1 MIAKIVW
8 LTGLSGSGKSTI
20 LKKLYRILKNRK
32 LRVKKID
39 GDFFRIKNKN
49 ENSFTENNIAKNNT
63 SVIKYIKKIKK
74 NYDVILVALISP
86 LQKIRKFARKT
97 FNKNYY
103 EIYVHCSINTLKKRD
118 TKGLY
123 YKADKGLI
131 DNLIGYNSS
140 IKYQK
145 SLYSVVNINTDTKNV
160 SESINIICKKIFCE
174 I

>member
-39 GDFFRIKNKN
+39 GDFFRLKNKN
-49 ENSFTENNIAKNNT
+49 ENSFTENNIVKNNI

-74 NYDVILVALISP
+74 DYDIIIVALISP
-86 LQKIRKFARKT
+86 FQKIRKFAKKT
-97 FNKNYY
+97 FNNNYY

-131 DNLIGYNSS
+131 HNLIGYNSS
-140 IKYQK
+140 IIYQK
-145 SLYSVVNINTDTKNV
+145 SLYSVVNINTDTKSV
-160 SESINIICKKIFCE
+160 SESVSVICKKIFYE